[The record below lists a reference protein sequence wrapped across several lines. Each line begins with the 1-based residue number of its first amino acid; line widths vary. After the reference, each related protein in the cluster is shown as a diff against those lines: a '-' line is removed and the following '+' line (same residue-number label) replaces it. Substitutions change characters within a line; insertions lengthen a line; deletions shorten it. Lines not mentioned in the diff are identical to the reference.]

1 MISHQTGTYAF
12 EVVGNIPHILSING
26 QGNPNTYK
34 HENPPAPPM
43 VIDLRENDL
52 VDLDL
57 HFWSDEGEVEVSME
71 LLELRKP
78 SGTAFL
84 SYNILGTHFCLK
96 MNWLGQYND

>member
-1 MISHQTGTYAF
+1 
-12 EVVGNIPHILSING
+12 
-26 QGNPNTYK
+26 
-34 HENPPAPPM
+34 M

-57 HFWSDEGEVEVSME
+57 HFWADEGEVEVSME

-84 SYNILGTHFCLK
+84 SYNLLGTSYCLK
-96 MNWLGQYND
+96 MNWLGEYIMNDKWTFQRWGERAIIILLFGE